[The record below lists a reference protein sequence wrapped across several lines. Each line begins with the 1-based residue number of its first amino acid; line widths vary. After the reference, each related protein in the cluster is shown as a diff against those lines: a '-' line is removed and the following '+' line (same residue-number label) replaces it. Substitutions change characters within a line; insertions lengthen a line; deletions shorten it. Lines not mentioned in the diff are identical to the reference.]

1 MDNERSA
8 NRTVCHCA
16 AWAALLLA
24 SAACASETL
33 PEGVDVV
40 SISVQPQSIELQH
53 EFDYAQLLILGVT
66 DSGEQV
72 DLTRMV
78 QLAKTSGIVSV
89 EPAGLL
95 RPLADGQDELEFT
108 FGGHRVTARVRVSG
122 VGSTYPVDFV
132 RDIAPALSKMG
143 CNGGTCHGSQEGK
156 NGFKLS
162 LRGYD
167 YQFDHRALTDDLGSR
182 RFNRAA
188 PDQSLLLLKATG
200 SIPHTGGLLT
210 ETDGP
215 YYQMLRSWIAAGANL
230 RLDTPRVVKIELQP
244 ENPRI
249 PRAGMKQQMR
259 VRATRADGTV
269 RDVTREAFIES
280 GNIEVIEAD
289 RQGLVTMLRRG
300 EAPVLA
306 RYEGAYA
313 ATTLTI
319 LGDRRGF
326 QWPPV
331 LAHNAIDELVYEKL
345 RQVKI
350 LPSDL
355 CTDAEFVRRV
365 YLDLTGLPPAAGG
378 VRRFLADPRPTREKR
393 DELIDRLIGSRAYV
407 EHWTNKWADLLQV
420 NRKFLGEEGAVAFR
434 DWIKDAVTTNK
445 PYDQFVLEILTA
457 SGSNLDTPAAAYWK
471 ILRDPAEAME
481 NTTHLFLAT
490 RFNCNKCHDHPFERW
505 TQDQYYQLAAYFA
518 QVGRKE
524 DQQYAGQ
531 TIGGTDVEGAKPLV
545 EFIFD
550 APSGDVK
557 HDRTGQVAPPAFP
570 YQHGDGATLSEQTR
584 RYELAQWITSP
595 ANPYFARSFVNRLWG
610 YLLGVGI
617 IEPIDDIRAGN
628 PPTNPQLLDWL
639 TEQFIES
646 GFDVQAMLRTI
657 CQSRTYQHSIQTNQW
672 NEDDNINYSH
682 AIPRRLPA
690 EVLYDAIHV
699 AAGSTPRIAGVPVG
713 LRAAELPDA
722 GIPNPFLDDFGRPPR
737 ESACECDRTSGVA
750 LGPIMKLING
760 PTIAEALADT
770 TSDLTKLVADQPD
783 DQVVIEEVFLRFLA
797 RSPSQEEV
805 ALATETLT
813 AAGADYVQAAEKL
826 KQYGEKLAEKQAE
839 WERGILPPPV
849 WSVLDPTKLYS
860 ELGAQLTKQDDGS
873 ILAQGTSGK
882 KDVYTIV
889 AATQLDQ
896 ITALRLEALPDPS
909 LPNGG
914 PGRAPNGNFVV
925 SEITLSFASAPDGK
939 DARTAAFDQA
949 VADFSQDGWD
959 VRGAIDGDDASG
971 WAVMPEFGKPHTAR
985 FSLKEQFNTAGSV
998 VLTVQIKQYFGDGQH
1013 TLGKF
1018 RLSVTNAPNPAEQ
1031 RKLPENVARWMAIP
1045 AGERSAEQEAEI
1057 AAYYRSLDPTYQQ
1070 LDDRARL
1077 MKQQADNRRLTGV
1090 QDLAWALINNPAFL
1104 FNR

>member
-1 MDNERSA
+1 LVIR
-8 NRTVCHCA
+8 A
-16 AWAALLLA
+16 AGAA
-24 SAACASETL
+24 ETM
-33 PEGVDVV
+33 PEGVNVV
-40 SISVQPQSIELQH
+40 SIAAQPESIQLQH
-53 EFDYAQLLILGVT
+53 QFDYAQLLILGLT

-72 DLTRMV
+72 DLTRSV
-78 QLAKTSGIVSV
+78 QLAKPSDIVSV
-89 EPAGLL
+89 EPAGLV
-95 RPLADGQDELEFT
+95 RPLADGQDQLEFT
-108 FGGHRVTARVRVSG
+108 FGGHQVIARVRVSG
-122 VGSTYPVDFV
+122 VGSPYPVDFV

-143 CNGGTCHGSQEGK
+143 CNAGTCHGSKEGK

-188 PDQSLLLLKATG
+188 PDQSLMLLKASG

-210 ETDGP
+210 ETAGP
-215 YYQMLRSWIAAGANL
+215 YYQMLRSWIASGATFAP
-230 RLDTPRVVKIELQP
+230 DTPRVVKIELQP
-244 ENPRI
+244 ASPRI

-259 VRATRADGTV
+259 VLATRADGTV

-331 LAHNAIDELVYEKL
+331 ETHNAIDELVYQKL

-365 YLDLTGLPPAAGG
+365 YLDLTGLPPAAHV
-378 VRRFLADPRPTREKR
+378 VRQFLDDPRSAREKR

-434 DWIKDAVTTNK
+434 DWIKNAVATNK

-457 SGSNLDTPAAAYWK
+457 SGSNLDSPAAAYWK

-518 QVGRKE
+518 QIGRKE

-531 TIGGTDVEGAKPLV
+531 RIGGTDVEGAKPLV

-550 APSGDVK
+550 TQSGEIK

-570 YQHGDGATLSEQTR
+570 YQHADGATLNEQIR
-584 RYELAQWITSP
+584 RHALAQWITSP

-690 EVLYDAIHV
+690 EVLYDAIHF

-760 PTIAEALADT
+760 PTIAEALGDNA
-770 TSDLTKLVADQPD
+770 SELAKLVADQPD
-783 DQVVIEEVFLRFLA
+783 DQLVIEEVFLRFLA
-797 RSPSQEEV
+797 RRPSPEEV
-805 ALATETLT
+805 ALATEALA
-813 AAGADYVQAAEKL
+813 AAGAEDTQEAGEV
-826 KQYGEKLAEKQAE
+826 KQ
-839 WERGILPPPV
+839 
-849 WSVLDPTKLYS
+849 
-860 ELGAQLTKQDDGS
+860 
-873 ILAQGTSGK
+873 
-882 KDVYTIV
+882 
-889 AATQLDQ
+889 
-896 ITALRLEALPDPS
+896 
-909 LPNGG
+909 N
-914 PGRAPNGNFVV
+914 
-925 SEITLSFASAPDGK
+925 
-939 DARTAAFDQA
+939 
-949 VADFSQDGWD
+949 
-959 VRGAIDGDDASG
+959 
-971 WAVMPEFGKPHTAR
+971 
-985 FSLKEQFNTAGSV
+985 
-998 VLTVQIKQYFGDGQH
+998 
-1013 TLGKF
+1013 
-1018 RLSVTNAPNPAEQ
+1018 AEQ
-1031 RKLPENVARWMAIP
+1031 P
-1045 AGERSAEQEAEI
+1045 
-1057 AAYYRSLDPTYQQ
+1057 
-1070 LDDRARL
+1070 
-1077 MKQQADNRRLTGV
+1077 ADNRRLSGV